1 MIDLLIHIYKKHCKT
16 VRCTIKFKMAAN
28 TDGNTRVE
36 YMQKRS
42 LKILLHFLE
51 ENDACIYPH

>member
-1 MIDLLIHIYKKHCKT
+1 M
-16 VRCTIKFKMAAN
+16 RCTIKFKMAAN
-28 TDGNTRVE
+28 TDGNTRVK

-51 ENDACIYPH
+51 ENDACIHPH